1 MEAGM
6 VKKCASREERK
17 AHHPEKIKK
26 AIADRLSRIE
36 GQIRGVRR
44 MIDEDI
50 YCDNVI
56 NQVTSIQAALNGVS
70 ILLLEHHVKSCVVD
84 QIIEGK
90 TEVIDELMKTIA
102 RMSK

>member
-1 MEAGM
+1 MAE
-6 VKKCASREERK
+6 KCKSCEVRK
-17 AHHPEKIKK
+17 AHHPDTIKK
-26 AIADRLSRIE
+26 ALADRLSRIE

-50 YCDNVI
+50 YCDGVI

-84 QIIEGK
+84 QINEGK
-90 TEVIDELMKTIA
+90 IEVIDELMKTIA